1 MRDKPVDERQKK
13 IESITLWGLAL
24 NMILTILKIISGIMI
39 KSSALIADGIH
50 TLSDC
55 GTDFVTLV
63 GTRLSN
69 RPPDSTHPFGHGK
82 IETITS
88 QLISVVLFAVSAG
101 LIWSA
106 GASIYSRQYNY
117 PGFMVLV
124 VAAISVISKEI
135 IFFLTRRVSRV
146 THSPALYA
154 NAWHHRSDSLSSV
167 AVLIGGIASLLGWGH
182 ADHMATLIVGFM
194 IMGVA
199 GKIFFKGL
207 IELSE
212 HSAGNASIQKIEK
225 VLAEISDISDWHALR
240 TRKVGAQLF
249 IDVHVL
255 VDPALSVQKSHE
267 ITTMIEERINME
279 LSMPLNILIHVEPD
293 MQKIC
298 K

>member
-1 MRDKPVDERQKK
+1 MDERQKK
-13 IESITLWGLAL
+13 MESITLWGLAL
-24 NMILTILKIISGIMI
+24 NVFLTVLKIISGILI
-39 KSSALIADGIH
+39 KSSALVADGIH

-69 RPPDSTHPFGHGK
+69 RPPDRTHPFGHGK
-82 IETITS
+82 IETIAS
-88 QLISVVLFAVSAG
+88 QFISVVLLVVSAG

-117 PGFMVLV
+117 PGYMVLV
-124 VAAISVISKEI
+124 VAAVSVISKEI
-135 IFFLTRRVSRV
+135 IFFLTRRISRI

-182 ADHMATLIVGFM
+182 ADHMATIVVGFM

-212 HSAGNASIQKIEK
+212 HSAGSASVQKIEE
-225 VLAEISDISDWHALR
+225 VLSGISDISGWHALR
-240 TRKVGAQLF
+240 TRQLGAELF

-255 VDPALSVQKSHE
+255 VDPALSVQKGHE
-267 ITTMIEERINME
+267 ITTKIERRINME

-293 MQKIC
+293 IKEMRK
-298 K
+298 

>member
-1 MRDKPVDERQKK
+1 MRNKPVDKRQKK

-24 NMILTILKIISGIMI
+24 NVILTILKIVSGMMI

-82 IETITS
+82 IETIAS
-88 QLISVVLFAVSAG
+88 QLIAVVLFAVSAG

-106 GASIYSRQYNY
+106 GSSIFSRQYNY
-117 PGFMVLV
+117 PGFLVLV
-124 VAAISVISKEI
+124 VAAVSVISKEI
-135 IFFLTRRVSRV
+135 IFFLTRRVSRL

-154 NAWHHRSDSLSSV
+154 NAWHHRSDSFSSV
-167 AVLIGGIASLLGWGH
+167 AVLIGGIASLLGWGL
-182 ADHMATLIVGFM
+182 ADHMATIVVGFM

-225 VLAEISDISDWHALR
+225 VLSEISGISAWHALR
-240 TRKVGAQLF
+240 TRKVGAELF

-255 VDPALSVQKSHE
+255 VDPALSVKKSHE
-267 ITTMIEERINME
+267 ITTMIEERINLE

-293 MQKIC
+293 MQEMYK
-298 K
+298 